1 MGAPFAM
8 ERAEAITASN
18 GVKRVTEQDD
28 YRSPD
33 PRIVHGVSLVLVR
46 AAGAAVRAI
55 GLPAEA
61 FAALEAIS
69 AQPFVPVPRGTFL
82 KALSALRSFDTDP
95 ALGIRIGSAV
105 NDASMHL
112 FGPLVMVSSSA
123 RQVVDAYVQFGEAF
137 TGGSTWQVWQQGGRI
152 WFGAAPGVE
161 EPIGARLEAELNLA
175 FLYALAE
182 RFWGAWARPY
192 LRATF
197 AFEAPSDPA
206 AHRLAFHDDVSFG
219 AALSTFSFPDS
230 LLDHERP
237 GSDPTLSRAMGELVR
252 AQMALGEQSWS
263 ERVRRALSA
272 AAQPAQ
278 LDGESLAQRWGLSV
292 RSLRRKLEAE
302 QTSLSNLHEAVLYE
316 RARALLARP
325 TLRMH
330 EVADALG
337 YYEVSSFQR
346 AFKRWA
352 GVAPGAYRRRE
363 R

>member
-1 MGAPFAM
+1 M
-8 ERAEAITASN
+8 ERAEAITTSN
-18 GVKRVTEQDD
+18 GVKRVTEQDH
-28 YRSPD
+28 YRAPD
-33 PRIVHGVSLVLVR
+33 ARIVQGVSMVLVR
-46 AAGAAVRAI
+46 AAGAAVRAV
-55 GLPAEA
+55 GLPGED
-61 FAALEAIS
+61 FAVLESIS
-69 AQPFVPVPRGTFL
+69 AQPFLPIPRGTFL
-82 KALSALRSFDTDP
+82 KALSALRSYDANP
-95 ALGIRIGSAV
+95 ALGIRIGSAI

-123 RQVVDAYVQFGEAF
+123 RQVVDAYAQFGEAF
-137 TGGSTWQVWQQGGRI
+137 TGGSTWQVWQHGGRL
-152 WFGAAPGVE
+152 WFGGAPGAEDVA
-161 EPIGARLEAELNLA
+161 GARLEAELNVAFMYTLA
-175 FLYALAE
+175 A
-182 RFWGAWARPY
+182 RFWGGWARPY

-197 AFEAPSDPA
+197 AFEAPSDTA
-206 AHRLAFHDDVSFG
+206 AHRLAFGDDLSFG
-219 AALSTFSFPDS
+219 AALSTFSFPES

-237 GSDPTLSRAMGELVR
+237 GIDAALSRAMGELVR

-302 QTSLSNLHEAVLYE
+302 QTSLSNLHEAVLFE

-352 GVAPGAYRRRE
+352 GIAPGAYRRRE

>member
-1 MGAPFAM
+1 M
-8 ERAEAITASN
+8 ERAEAISLSV
-18 GVKRVTEQDD
+18 GVKRVTEQDH
-28 YRSPD
+28 YRFPD
-33 PRIVHGVSLVLVR
+33 ARIVQGVSLVLVR
-46 AAGAAVRAI
+46 AAGNAVRAV
-55 GLPAEA
+55 GLPADSL
-61 FAALEAIS
+61 AALEALS
-69 AQPFVPVPRGTFL
+69 TQPFLSVPRGTFL
-82 KALSALRSFDTDP
+82 KALGSLRLHDADP
-95 ALGIRIGSAV
+95 TLGLRIGRAI

-112 FGPLVMVSSSA
+112 FGPLVMVSSTA
-123 RQVVDAYVQFGEAF
+123 RQVVEAFVQFGEAF
-137 TGGSTWQVWQQGGRI
+137 TGGSSWQVWQHGGRI
-152 WFGAAPGVE
+152 WFGCAPGGEDMV
-161 EPIGARLEAELNLA
+161 GVALEAELSA
-175 FLYALAE
+175 SFLFALSE
-182 RFWGAWARPY
+182 RFWGTWARQY

-197 AFEAPSDPA
+197 AYDAPGDLAPFRA
-206 AHRLAFHDDVSFG
+206 AFGDDVTFG
-219 AALSTFSFPDS
+219 AALTTFSFPET

-237 GSDPTLSRAMGELVR
+237 GSDAALSRAMGELVR
-252 AQMALGEQSWS
+252 GQMALGEQSWS
-263 ERVRRALSA
+263 ERVRRALSS

-302 QTSLSNLHEAVLYE
+302 QTSLSLLHEAVLFE

-352 GVAPGAYRRRE
+352 GIAPGAYRRRE

>member
-1 MGAPFAM
+1 M
-8 ERAEAITASN
+8 ERAEAVTTSS
-18 GVKRVTEQDD
+18 GLKRVTEQDQ
-28 YRSPD
+28 YRAPD
-33 PRIVHGVSLVLVR
+33 ARIVQGVSLVLVR
-46 AAGAAVRAI
+46 AAGAAVREL
-55 GLPAEA
+55 GLSIDG

-69 AQPFVPVPRGTFL
+69 AQPFMPIPRGTFL
-82 KALSALRSFDTDP
+82 RALGALRVYSADP
-95 ALGIRIGSAV
+95 ALGLRIGGAI

-137 TGGSTWQVWQQGGRI
+137 TGGSTWQVWQHGGRV
-152 WFGAAPGVE
+152 WLGAAPGGE
-161 EPIGARLEAELNLA
+161 ELPGAMLEAELSVA
-175 FLYALAE
+175 FMYALAG
-182 RFWGAWARPY
+182 RFWGPWARTF
-192 LRATF
+192 LRATL
-197 AFEAPSDPA
+197 AFEAPADSS
-206 AHRLAFHDDVSFG
+206 AHRELFGDVTFG
-219 AALSTFSFPDS
+219 TALSTFSFPEA

-237 GSDPTLSRAMGELVR
+237 GSDAALSRAMGELVR

-302 QTSLSNLHEAVLYE
+302 QTSLSLLHEAVLFE

-330 EVADALG
+330 E
-337 YYEVSSFQR
+337 
-346 AFKRWA
+346 
-352 GVAPGAYRRRE
+352 
-363 R
+363 

>member
-1 MGAPFAM
+1 M
-8 ERAEAITASN
+8 ERAEAITTSSA
-18 GVKRVTEQDD
+18 VKRVTEQDH
-28 YRSPD
+28 YRFPD
-33 PRIVHGVSLVLVR
+33 ARIVQGVSLVLVR
-46 AAGAAVRAI
+46 AAGAAVRSL
-55 GLPAEA
+55 GLPADG
-61 FAALEAIS
+61 FAALESIS
-69 AQPFVPVPRGTFL
+69 AQPFLPIPRGTFL
-82 KALSALRSFDTDP
+82 RSLSALRAYSADP
-95 ALGIRIGSAV
+95 ALGLRIGSMV

-112 FGPLVMVSSSA
+112 FGPLVMVSASA
-123 RQVVDAYVQFGEAF
+123 RQVVDAYVHFGEAF
-137 TGGSTWQVWQQGGRI
+137 TGGTTWQVWQQGGRI
-152 WFGAAPGVE
+152 WLGAAPGAE
-161 EPIGARLEAELNLA
+161 EGQGAVLEAELNLA
-175 FLYALAE
+175 FVYALAD
-182 RFWGAWARPY
+182 RFWGPWARSY

-197 AFEAPSDPA
+197 AFDEPADTA
-206 AHRLAFHDDVSFG
+206 AHRAAFGDDVTFG
-219 AALSTFSFPDS
+219 AGLTTFSFPET

-237 GSDPTLSRAMGELVR
+237 GSDPALSRAMGELVR

-302 QTSLSNLHEAVLYE
+302 QTSLSLLHETVLFE

-346 AFKRWA
+346 AFKRWS
-352 GVAPGAYRRRE
+352 GIAPGAYRRKE